1 MTREKLVQGWESGG
15 YIWAM
20 MWGSRPCRR
29 SGRRGLWAE
38 GKVKQGAVS
47 NKMRLQKT
55 CRVLLISTRPLLED
69 ILQDWY
75 NLVCS
80 WLTWSRTDAIKGLE
94 VNATG
99 EINTEHLVENA
110 NSSKCSM
117 NAGRRGEWSEC
128 IARREAFCFVGFLF
142 LTFIFSILKFHV
154 TLQAVVLTNTDEIHF
169 AAAMT
174 FIWITIKGQRN

>member
-1 MTREKLVQGWESGG
+1 MGVRRLYLSHDVRQLAVQKIWEKRALGRGKSEARAREQQDEATEDVQSSTYFNTASLRRHTARLVVF
-15 YIWAM
+15 M
-20 MWGSRPCRR
+20 
-29 SGRRGLWAE
+29 
-38 GKVKQGAVS
+38 
-47 NKMRLQKT
+47 
-55 CRVLLISTRPLLED
+55 D
-69 ILQDWY
+69 

-99 EINTEHLVENA
+99 ETKTEHLVENA

-142 LTFIFSILKFHV
+142 LTFIFLILKFHV

-174 FIWITIKGQRN
+174 FIWITIKRQRN